1 MKFIP
6 LLFLPLSMVLVAQS
20 GPATTARPAAQT
32 PTQKPSVQP
41 DNKALQETE
50 ELRTL
55 RETFS
60 QVLDA
65 ANASWFGR
73 PYQQI
78 NSVDI
83 SGNLALVP
91 SGDAIDKKIEQ
102 LTQGAIKGAGVKSGQ
117 AFATVQGTYFANGDH
132 IYNVNGDFGVM
143 RFWRTGEK
151 GFWYIRDQNAYTTA
165 IDMAAPN
172 APVSFMGWFASVMT
186 DIKEV
191 YVKGTVFRVS
201 KGKDTTV
208 NGKAA
213 KTIIFNSPTPPY
225 DPKKREQAAS
235 ETFSF
240 WKKGRL
246 EVVYDETSKQPLR
259 MDYSNE
265 AQGIDATLNIT
276 YDANGRVR
284 QVAISNRSK
293 QWEGPGFIM
302 ARYNGEGMISA
313 VSGELTGPSYKSSFN
328 LSTSWNKDKKVSS
341 IQSAVPPTAA
351 KLGREDMELRLAM
364 MFASNIG
371 DLQRTGFNF
380 MVPKVS
386 PPTPVRPIT
395 LPAPAPPPAK

>member
-1 MKFIP
+1 MKFTL
-6 LLFLPLSMVLVAQS
+6 LLFLPLSMVLAAQS
-20 GPATTARPAAQT
+20 GPAATAKPAGQT
-32 PTQKPSVQP
+32 PSQKPVTQA

-83 SGNLALVP
+83 SGNIAIVL
-91 SGDAIDKKIEQ
+91 SGDVIDNKIEQ
-102 LTQGAIKGAGVKSGQ
+102 LTQGAVRSAGAKSGQ
-117 AFATVQGTYFANGDH
+117 AFGTLQGTYFANGDH

-165 IDMAAPN
+165 IDMASPN
-172 APVSFMGWFASVMT
+172 APVSFMGWFASVMS

-191 YVKGTVFRVS
+191 YVKGSAFQVS
-201 KGKDTTV
+201 KGKDATV

-213 KTIIFNSPTPPY
+213 HTVIFNAPTAPY
-225 DPKKREQAAS
+225 DPRKREQAAS

-246 EVVYDETSKQPLR
+246 EIAYDDSGKQPLR
-259 MDYSNE
+259 MVYSNE
-265 AQGIDATLNIT
+265 AQGVDATLNFT
-276 YDANGRVR
+276 YNTNGRVR
-284 QVAISNRSK
+284 QVTISNRSK
-293 QWEGPGFIM
+293 QWEGPGFIT
-302 ARYNGEGMISA
+302 ASYNGEGMISA
-313 VSGELTGPSYKSSFN
+313 ISGELTGSSHKISFN
-328 LSTSWNKDKKVSS
+328 LGTTWNKDKKVSS
-341 IQSAVPPTAA
+341 IQAVVPPTAA

-386 PPTPVRPIT
+386 PVRSA
-395 LPAPAPPPAK
+395 LPAPAPVKQ